1 MAQIQNVIRAELDPS
16 KPVPEACQIIYA
28 LISAYPLIER
38 PAILRAIQDEL
49 DIAIKQV
56 EGVEKDGE
64 SVREPSRKQENK

>member
-1 MAQIQNVIRAELDPS
+1 MAQIHNVIKAELDPG
-16 KPVPEACQIIYA
+16 KPVPEACQIIFA
-28 LISAYPLIER
+28 LISAYSPIER

-56 EGVEKDGE
+56 EGVETHGE